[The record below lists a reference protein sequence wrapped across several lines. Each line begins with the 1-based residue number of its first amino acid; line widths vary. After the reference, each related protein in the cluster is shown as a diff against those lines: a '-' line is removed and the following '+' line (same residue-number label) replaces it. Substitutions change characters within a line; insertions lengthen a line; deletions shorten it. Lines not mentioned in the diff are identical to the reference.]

1 MLKQWPQQR
10 VLGHMR
16 LIVAVEPK
24 GHVSREISVKSRAH
38 LTVKKNFIGDIKEN
52 TKEYNLRDSFEKH
65 GEIET
70 IQVTEDRQSR
80 GKGFA
85 FVT

>member
-1 MLKQWPQQR
+1 MLKQWLQQR

-16 LIVAVEPK
+16 VIVAVEPK

-52 TKEYNLRDSFEKH
+52 TKN
-65 GEIET
+65 I
-70 IQVTEDRQSR
+70 I
-80 GKGFA
+80 
-85 FVT
+85 